1 MVCGDNY
8 DDEKE
13 DDNDGINDDGDV
25 NDADDDVLRRL
36 ARRGLSL

>member
-1 MVCGDNY
+1 MVCGDDY

-13 DDNDGINDDGDV
+13 DDNDDINDDGDV

-36 ARRGLSL
+36 ARRGLSS

>member
-1 MVCGDNY
+1 MVCGDDY

-13 DDNDGINDDGDV
+13 DDNDDINDDGDV

-36 ARRGLSL
+36 ARRGLPL